1 MMNQILYRFTMIL
14 LTLYPVCCLAI
25 ETRIEL
31 PSSFN
36 PVGSGIRALG
46 MGGAFIG
53 IANDATAASW
63 NPGGL
68 NILEKSELSLVL
80 SGVRRNEKI
89 NFGTNPE
96 GSGDNAVHY
105 DDINYLSIACP
116 LKFCNR
122 HITLSMSYQHLYNFN
137 RRWQFRLNT
146 TDMYHDLYE
155 YWQTGRLTA
164 LGLSFCVEI
173 IPELSAGITLNVWDD
188 SLSKNSADFYHTKWQ
203 DYVYY

>member
-1 MMNQILYRFTMIL
+1 
-14 LTLYPVCCLAI
+14 
-25 ETRIEL
+25 
-31 PSSFN
+31 
-36 PVGSGIRALG
+36 
-46 MGGAFIG
+46 
-53 IANDATAASW
+53 
-63 NPGGL
+63 
-68 NILEKSELSLVL
+68 
-80 SGVRRNEKI
+80 
-89 NFGTNPE
+89 
-96 GSGDNAVHY
+96 
-105 DDINYLSIACP
+105 
-116 LKFCNR
+116 
-122 HITLSMSYQHLYNFN
+122 MSYQHLYNFN

>member
-1 MMNQILYRFTMIL
+1 MIL

-36 PVGSGIRALG
+36 PVGSGSRVLG

-68 NILEKSELSLVL
+68 NILEKSEFSLVL

-96 GSGDNAVHY
+96 GRG
-105 DDINYLSIACP
+105 IMRFIMMISI
-116 LKFCNR
+116 
-122 HITLSMSYQHLYNFN
+122 I
-137 RRWQFRLNT
+137 
-146 TDMYHDLYE
+146 
-155 YWQTGRLTA
+155 
-164 LGLSFCVEI
+164 
-173 IPELSAGITLNVWDD
+173 
-188 SLSKNSADFYHTKWQ
+188 
-203 DYVYY
+203 